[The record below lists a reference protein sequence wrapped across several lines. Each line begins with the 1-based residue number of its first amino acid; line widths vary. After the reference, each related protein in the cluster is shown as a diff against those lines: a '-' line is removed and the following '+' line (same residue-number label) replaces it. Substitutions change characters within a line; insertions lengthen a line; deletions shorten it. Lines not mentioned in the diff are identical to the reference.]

1 MDVSAL
7 RREYLRDG
15 LSRADLDPNPMAQ
28 FNRWFAIA
36 RQTTMPDPTA
46 MQLATVDSGAQPSLR
61 TVLLKYFDD
70 DGFVFFTNYGSDKAK
85 DIAENPKVCL
95 SFPWLELERQV
106 HVRGRAAK
114 ISAIES
120 AKYFLSR
127 PKDSQLAAWVSSQS
141 HPLSSR
147 ALLLQKFREMKE
159 KIGNGEIPA
168 PTFWGGYRV
177 RPETMEFWQGRENR
191 LHDRFLYRRQGEGQS
206 WSIER
211 LAP

>member
-1 MDVSAL
+1 MDVNAL

-28 FNRWFAIA
+28 FSHWFAIA
-36 RQTTMPDPTA
+36 RQTPMPDPTA
-46 MQLATVDSGAQPSLR
+46 MLVATVDTSGQPSLR

-70 DGFVFFTNYGSDKAK
+70 RGFVFFTHYGSDKAK
-85 DIAENPKVCL
+85 DIAVNPKVCL

-106 HVRGRAAK
+106 HVRGRAEK

-120 AKYFLSR
+120 ARYFFSR
-127 PKDSQLAAWVSSQS
+127 PKDSQLAAWISSQS

-147 ALLLQKFREMKE
+147 QLLLRQFHEIKA
-159 KIGNGEIPA
+159 KIGQGEVPA
-168 PTFWGGYRV
+168 PSFWGGFRV
-177 RPETMEFWQGRENR
+177 CPKTMEFWQGRKNR
-191 LHDRFLYRRQGEGQS
+191 LHDRFVYRRDGDG
-206 WSIER
+206 WKIER

>member
-15 LSRADLDPNPMAQ
+15 LSRASLDANPMTQ
-28 FNRWFAIA
+28 FSRWFAVA
-36 RQTTMPDPTA
+36 KETPMPDPTA
-46 MQLATVDSGAQPSLR
+46 MLVATVDAGGQPSLR

-70 DGFVFFTNYGSDKAK
+70 DGFVFFTNYGSNKAR
-85 DIAENPKVCL
+85 DIAVNPKVCL

-106 HVRGRAAK
+106 HVRGRAGK

-120 AKYFLSR
+120 ARYFLSR

-147 ALLLQKFREMKE
+147 QFLMRQFQKMKE
-159 KIGNGEIPA
+159 KIGQGEMPV
-168 PTFWGGYRV
+168 PSFWGGFRV
-177 RPETMEFWQGRENR
+177 RPEAMEFWQGRENR
-191 LHDRFLYRRQGEGQS
+191 LHDRFLYQRDGDG
-206 WSIER
+206 WTIER

>member
-15 LSRADLDPNPMAQ
+15 LSRADLDANPMAQ
-28 FNRWFAIA
+28 FSRWFAIA
-36 RQTTMPDPTA
+36 RQTPMPDPTA
-46 MQLATVDSGAQPSLR
+46 MLLATVDASGQPSLR
-61 TVLLKYFDD
+61 AVLLKYFDD
-70 DGFVFFTNYGSDKAK
+70 GGFVFFTNYDSDKAR
-85 DIAENPKVCL
+85 DIAVNPKVCL

-120 AKYFLSR
+120 ARYFLSR
-127 PKDSQLAAWVSSQS
+127 PKDSQLADWVSSQS

-147 ALLLQKFREMKE
+147 QLLMRQFQEMKE
-159 KIGNGEIPA
+159 KIGQGEVPM
-168 PTFWGGYRV
+168 PSFWGGFRV

-191 LHDRFLYRRQGEGQS
+191 LHDRFLYRRDADGWE
-206 WSIER
+206 IER

>member
-15 LSRADLDPNPMAQ
+15 LSRADLDPNPMTQ
-28 FNRWFAIA
+28 FSRWFAIA
-36 RQTTMPDPTA
+36 RQTPMPDPTA
-46 MQLATVDSGAQPSLR
+46 MVLATVNDSGQPSLR

-70 DGFVFFTNYGSDKAK
+70 DGFVFFTNYGSNKAK

-106 HVRGRAAK
+106 HVRGRATK

-120 AKYFLSR
+120 ARYFLSR

-147 ALLLQKFREMKE
+147 GLLMRQFQEMKE
-159 KIGNGEIPA
+159 KIGNGQVPIPA
-168 PTFWGGYRV
+168 FWGGFRV
-177 RPETMEFWQGRENR
+177 RPESMEFWQGRENR
-191 LHDRFLYRRQGEGQS
+191 LHDRFLYLDDGAGWR
-206 WSIER
+206 IER